1 MRRSVTSAARR
12 LAIVVA
18 VVFGLSVAVPADVV
32 RPGGE
37 FPLTW
42 LTWFAQ
48 RPAWSATAAI
58 LGLPVQEK
66 GRPVTVDHH
75 VPAAATDAR
84 QGAGRAPKP
93 AAGTLESYQ
102 PHEIESTP
110 DTTGPAEQ
118 GFDSRTSKRLAARS
132 SVRSDVFANADGS
145 YTRRTYNR
153 PVNYRAADGTWQK
166 IDSDLIRRADGRLHV
181 KANRLGVS
189 VAGTA
194 APAARPARDAAPSA
208 DATATTGPEL
218 AQLTLPT
225 GESVGYQLQGA
236 NVTVPTVDGATA
248 RYRDILRQTDL
259 ELTTF
264 DAGVKETLV
273 LRSPEAAS
281 SWVFPLRLKGLTPRL
296 TAQGSVELLNADG
309 KAVAWF
315 PHGSMSDSKIDPK
328 SGAPAES
335 DKVTFELVTVDGAP
349 ALKVT
354 ADQAWLRDPARQY
367 PVRIDPTATT
377 GTTGDVFV
385 DNDSTTT
392 NNGDN
397 LPVGTY
403 NGGTTKARSFIHLD
417 EFDNDGFVGKRFS
430 AAKLFLYHT
439 WSYDC
444 ATHKPFYVHRAT
456 QAWTVADLSAGS
468 YPGPAIS
475 SSIGSLT
482 ISDNNP
488 ACTNSGADRT
498 VGKWVSVPLNVDTFN
513 DWSTGGANEGLALTA
528 SETDSY
534 AWKRFTSAN
543 FGAGAYKPYL
553 EFTYTNDVVPQVNLR
568 YPANNAVVQTLT
580 PELLS
585 RAVDP
590 DNWPAKGLT
599 YNYVVKDAGTNA
611 TVVSSG
617 WITGPSWTVPSGKL
631 TWNKTYLYTVQVYD
645 KAAYSAVSPAYAFT
659 TSVPQP
665 LLTANLAQN
674 AGKGYDPSVGNYTT
688 SATDASVSTVGP
700 SLSVTRSYNSLDTR
714 RGNAFGAGWSSL
726 LDVRA
731 AQVKDV
737 AGSIQS
743 VLVTY
748 PTGQDVAMGR
758 NADGS
763 FTTTS
768 GRYSVFKEN
777 KDTAGAV
784 NGYTL
789 TDKDGT
795 VYVFSQPAGTGVYKV
810 TQITDANGRSLS
822 FSYDTSGNLTKLT
835 SASGRSLYVTWS
847 TPAGSSAPHVATV
860 YTDPAAAGDWNTSAT
875 WQYTYGPNDTLSKV
889 CPPTDWANCTTY
901 QADTTSQYA
910 NAVLNTGPYSYW
922 PLNEASGATIAG
934 SRVLSN
940 AGVDNAR
947 YNGVTLGQP
956 AGLAGS
962 TATTAGF
969 NGTSS
974 YVQLPGKLVADG
986 QYQSISMWFKTT
998 ALNGVLFSYNG
1009 DAITKGT
1016 TTGNYTPAL
1025 YIGSDGKLHG
1035 QWYQGNATQ
1044 AMASTSVV
1052 NNGAWHH
1059 VVLTGAG
1066 DTQSLYLD
1074 GTLHGTL
1081 AGTIAQVPNGSANVQ
1096 IGAGFVGGGW
1106 PSHKNTGASPA
1117 VANYFSGSISDVAFF
1132 NQALTGTTIAAL
1144 NSAGRTSHP
1153 VLSRVVRPSG
1163 GVTAEISYDK
1173 TTGRVA
1179 SVKDENGGT
1188 WTMGTP
1194 TVSGDSDVYAASVLG
1209 AKPVDYWRL
1218 GEVDVTDA
1226 INEVEGGTA
1235 TFNNTTLGVAGPFSD
1250 SKAASFNGSSSYLQL
1265 PAEDVPTTGPNSV
1278 EMWFKMPSGSTA
1290 GGTLFSFQTEDIAT
1304 PTFTGNWVPALYV
1317 GTDGKLRGKWCY
1329 CGSNT
1334 TNPPITTA
1342 AVNDGKWHHVALTLS
1357 GSTQK
1362 LYLDGATVGSLALA
1376 GETTTAV
1383 NAYIGA
1389 GYTKSWPSSPTSGVA
1404 YFPGSIAEVAF
1415 YRTQLSDAQVSS
1427 HFQASKQTVPLAVT
1441 MVNGQTTPVAM
1452 PVSTVTVT
1460 GPTGEQLSYSYDVV
1474 NGNRMVAQTDPL
1486 GNTTKFGYD
1495 VGGFGNLTYD
1505 PNGVWTQELQDVRGN
1520 TKQVVTCQDQS
1531 ANKCSSVHYSYYAN
1545 SADPLDW
1552 STAQLPVMFNDFDGD
1567 GYPDIV
1573 YREDTD
1579 DSIQMVRSNGSGG
1592 WLTSIPTKIGTSI
1605 ASANLIVGSK
1615 DFNGDGKPDILW
1627 RSSTDSNMYLLAGN
1641 GKGGW
1646 VTGSSVKIGP
1656 AVGSANLMVMSRD
1669 FSGDGKPDLIF
1680 RSSVDNNLYML
1691 KGNGTGGWISTV
1703 ATQIGSGWQNADLL
1717 AAPGDFNGDG
1727 KDDIVYRNSSDKNL
1741 YMVAGNGTGGWST
1754 GTSVKIGSSWGSAN
1768 ALLTAGDFDG
1778 DKKAD
1783 FVYRKSTDNDMY
1795 LVSGNGTGG
1804 WVSGASVLI
1813 GGQPDPRNDVIL
1825 TMRDGRSASENDG
1838 TYLTSYAYDAKGNQT
1853 SITDPLGRVT
1863 RTAYTDGTTVAAKD
1877 GGFAPAGLASTVTTP
1892 GGQVQKVV
1900 YYASGDIAEV
1910 IEQTGKITRYTYDGL
1925 GRPVSETEVTDTFPS
1940 GLTTVRTFDK
1950 LGRPVSET
1958 EPGVTNRV
1966 TGAVHTAK
1974 TDTSYD
1980 LDGNVVEQT
1989 VSDTTGGDAPRT
2001 EKHTYNAYGQETA
2014 TTNAANETT
2023 NLEYDLYGRVVKEI
2037 EADGGVTTSTYD
2049 AEGNLLTSTVV
2060 GWTGDPNNPS
2070 APRDLVTSRRSYDP
2084 AGRLASETDAMG
2096 WTTSFTYTDNGLE
2109 AKVVRTDNNGKTFVV
2124 GEHTYD
2130 AAGNELTEVGNNGRS
2145 TTSTKYDAAGRPYM
2159 TIVDPNGLKRTTTLT
2174 YDANDNVISTVS
2186 TDGVTGAVTGTSEAL
2201 YDRAGR
2207 AVAETTYPSAAL
2219 TPVARW
2225 KLNETSGTRAADSAG
2240 NSPATAT
2247 GNVTWSTDRGGSA
2260 TFDGVSSYLKAPR
2273 VVDSTRAFTISAWA
2287 KLASKNPALGN
2298 AEQLVF
2304 AAAGDIGNSAL
2315 KLFYAPGDDR
2325 WYAGMAVRKAD
2336 GTTAWFGGGGA
2347 NGSVVAGAWT
2357 HLALTADPV
2366 GKTMKLY
2373 ADGVLLTTVPTTE
2386 AFNNVATNLTIGGA
2400 DGFGWFPGSVSDVQ
2414 AYQKALS
2421 ATEISQLKAGTAP
2434 AADAQVIRT
2443 SQVLDQDGL
2452 PIAITDANGNT
2463 TYQGYDEEGRVAR
2476 STAPAAMV
2484 EQAGQL
2490 PALAN
2495 AVSYAGYNTF
2505 DELTDARDANGNW
2518 SVTGYDAAGRVV
2530 SQKDPAY
2537 TPPGSSVPIVPEST
2551 QTYDVTG
2558 QVTAVTDPLGKVTR
2572 YEYDQLGRLAKETAP
2587 NDGVTTYTYDEAGN
2601 LLSSK
2606 DPSGAVSTSTY
2617 DYLGRP
2623 LTSTDVV
2630 RQSSTNYTT
2639 RYTYDDTAA
2648 DQKTTVTSAAGVASS
2663 TSYNMAGEPVAVM
2676 DGAGNT
2682 TRYEY
2687 DSEGRT
2693 TRSIRPDSSYA
2704 TVSYDMADRAT
2715 GTAEYS
2721 PGGTLLSSQSA
2732 KYDRAGNMVATTDA
2746 RGTTTTMEYD
2756 ATGALIK
2763 EIQPISGSDSI
2774 QTTFGYD
2781 LEGNRTRFTDGRG
2794 NAFYTT
2800 YNTWG
2805 LPESQI
2811 EPATA
2816 AHPDAADRTFTIA
2829 YDQGGRPSK
2838 QLLPG
2843 GVSVTNA
2850 YDAMGRL
2857 IRQSG
2862 TGAEAATEDRVFD
2875 YDVAGRMTSLSGS
2888 GGTNTISYDD
2898 RGLPLSVSGPS
2909 GNSSFG
2915 YDPDGRLASRQDAAG
2930 ATSYNYDQAGRLSKL
2945 DNPTAGVQMAYT
2957 YNSLSQVSKITYGTN
2972 GNTRNFTFDPLRRLT
2987 GDELKSST
2995 GTSLAKITYG
3005 WDANSNI
3012 TSKTTTGF
3020 AGSAANTYTYDL
3032 ADRLT
3037 SWNNGADTTVYA
3049 YDKSG
3054 NRVQNG
3060 SKLFTYDQRNRL
3072 QTADGVSY
3080 SYTARGTLATAGG
3093 NTTNTDAFGQV
3104 VSQQSAGGTQTYTYD
3119 GLGRAIRPN
3128 FSYTG
3133 LGNDLAG
3140 DSAATY
3146 VRGPSGEVVGTAAGG
3161 TQRMVWT
3168 DLHTD
3173 VVGQFTATGTALAG
3187 SMAYDPLGKVV
3198 NTSGLLGSLG
3208 YQSEWTDA
3216 LTSRV
3221 NMHARWYNTDTGQFD
3236 TRDTANNSPV
3246 PDSINAN
3253 RYQYGDANPLTVT
3266 DPTGHWGLGSLKRA
3280 FTSTVNSVRSYA
3292 SSAYSYA
3299 SSYTSSYYS
3308 YASSYVSNRYQ
3319 AAKSA
3324 VKKTYHRAK
3333 TTVKKRYHQAK
3344 RKYNQVKRY
3353 AKKKYH
3359 QAKRYVKKKYEQGR
3373 KYVSKKIAAAK
3384 KRAKHL
3390 YNKAKQAG
3398 KKIAAKAHRVAQK
3411 AVSHVKDAANATKKW
3426 VKEHKDVLIEVAAIG
3441 GAILAGM
3448 ACTAVTA
3455 GAGAI
3460 ACMAGT
3466 AALINL
3472 AKDAAQGDIHSI
3484 GDALGSLGTGAV
3496 TGMIG
3501 GAGGALASR
3510 VGAIV
3515 AKKVGTGLAG
3525 RLATEAAENTVEDA
3539 VDQVATSGRYNPR
3552 AAVENMIPGL
3562 NLIGGGG
3569 GGGSCPARRPS
3580 SGRRHSF
3587 DPKTRVLM
3595 ADGTTRPIEDVNV
3608 GDKVTAT
3615 DPKTGKSQPK
3625 QVTQLHRNNDK
3636 DLTDVTVR
3644 DRNGKTTKV
3653 KTTQHHP
3660 FWNASKRR
3668 WDDAKDLKPGTK
3680 LLVRGTGA
3688 VTVVAVLN
3696 KLGAEEMRD
3705 LTVADIHTYY
3715 VVAGDEP
3722 VLVHN
3727 NDGRLVSPGD
3737 CSPTSTSPQQLLDDA
3752 KELHD
3757 TFGVGTRAD
3766 KGATVATAEL
3776 GGRKVYAV
3784 NQNGTNTKLRA
3795 LAKAKGYERAYET
3808 DLTPQVHTD
3817 AEQILFNAVDE
3828 GEYAADG
3835 IIASS
3840 RPACGPKRQNC
3851 AARAD
3856 EPQYSKI
3863 QLWER
3868 RR

>member
-48 RPAWSATAAI
+48 RPAWSATAAF

-84 QGAGRAPKP
+84 QGAGRTPKP

-118 GFDSRTSKRLAARS
+118 GFDSRTSKRVAARS
-132 SVRSDVFANADGS
+132 SARSDVFANADGS

-166 IDSDLIRRADGRLHV
+166 IDSDLTRRADGRLHV
-181 KANRLGVS
+181 KANRLDVS
-189 VAGTA
+189 VAGSA
-194 APAARPARDAAPSA
+194 APATRPAAGAAPSA

-236 NVTVPTVDGATA
+236 NVTAPTVDGATA
-248 RYRDILRQTDL
+248 RYRDILGQTDL

-315 PHGSMSDSKIDPK
+315 PHGSMSDSKVDPK

-417 EFDNDGFVGKRFS
+417 DFDNDGFVGKRFS

-488 ACTNSGADRT
+488 ACTNSSADRT

-553 EFTYTNDVVPQVNLR
+553 EFTYTNDVAPQVNLR

-763 FTTTS
+763 FTSTS

-777 KDTAGAV
+777 RDTAGAV
-784 NGYTL
+784 TGYTL

-847 TPAGSSAPHVATV
+847 TPAGSSAAHVATV
-860 YTDPAAAGDWNTSAT
+860 YTDPAVAGDWNTSAT

-901 QADTTSQYA
+901 QTDTTSQYA
-910 NAVLNTGPYSYW
+910 NAVLNAGPYSYW

-1059 VVLTGAG
+1059 VVLTGMG
-1066 DTQSLYLD
+1066 DVQYLYLD
-1074 GTLHGTL
+1074 GVQQGTPL

-1250 SKAASFNGSSSYLQL
+1250 SKAASFDGSSSYLQL
-1265 PAEDVPTTGPNSV
+1265 PPEDVPTTGPNSV

-1290 GGTLFSFQTEDIAT
+1290 GGTLFGFQTEDIAT
-1304 PTFTGNWVPALYV
+1304 RGFTGNWVPALYV
-1317 GTDGKLRGKWCY
+1317 GIDGKLRGKWCY

-1362 LYLDGATVGSLALA
+1362 LYLDGATVGQLALA

-1383 NAYIGA
+1383 NAYLGA
-1389 GYTKSWPSSPTSGVA
+1389 GYTKSWPASPTSGVA

-1474 NGNRMVAQTDPL
+1474 NGNRMVAQTDAL

-1520 TKQVVTCQDQS
+1520 TKQVITCQDQS

-1552 STAQLPVMFNDFDGD
+1552 STAQLPVMFSDFDGD

-1573 YREDTD
+1573 YREATD
-1579 DSIQMVRSNGSGG
+1579 NSIQMVRSNGSGG

-1703 ATQIGSGWQNADLL
+1703 ATQIGSGWQSADLL

-1754 GTSVKIGSSWGSAN
+1754 GTSIKIGSGWGSAN
-1768 ALLTAGDFDG
+1768 ALLTSGDFDG

-1783 FVYRKSTDNDMY
+1783 VVYRKSTDNDMY

-1804 WVSGASVLI
+1804 WATGASVLI

-1825 TMRDGRSASENDG
+1825 TMRDGRSASETDN
-1838 TYLTSYAYDAKGNQT
+1838 TYKTSYDYDAKGNQT
-1853 SITDPLGRVT
+1853 TITDPLGRVT

-1892 GGQVQKVV
+1892 GGQVQQVV
-1900 YYASGDIAEV
+1900 YFASGDIAEV
-1910 IEQTGKITRYTYDGL
+1910 IEPTGKITRYTYDGL

-2109 AKVVRTDNNGKTFVV
+2109 AKVVRTDGSRTFVV
-2124 GEHTYD
+2124 EEHTYD

-2145 TTSTKYDAAGRPYM
+2145 VTSTSYDAAGR
-2159 TIVDPNGLKRTTTLT
+2159 TISSTVDPSGLKRTTTLT
-2174 YDANDNVISTVS
+2174 YDADDNVISSVS
-2186 TDGVTGAVTGTSEAL
+2186 TDGANGNRVTSSSEAL
-2201 YDRAGR
+2201 YDRSGR
-2207 AVAETTYPSAAL
+2207 AIAETTYPSSQL
-2219 TPVARW
+2219 SPVGRW
-2225 KLNETSGTRAADSAG
+2225 KLAETTGTKGADSVG
-2240 NSPATAT
+2240 NSPASVQ
-2247 GNVTWSTDRGGSA
+2247 GNVAWSTDRGGSA
-2260 TFDGVSSYLKAPR
+2260 TFDGNDGNQLATTGPVLDTTRSYTVSAWVNLAASDRNRAAVSQESDPR
-2273 VVDSTRAFTISAWA
+2273 SSFLLGYERVGGKWRMLINNTPTSSISA
-2287 KLASKNPALGN
+2287 LS
-2298 AEQLVF
+2298 
-2304 AAAGDIGNSAL
+2304 
-2315 KLFYAPGDDR
+2315 
-2325 WYAGMAVRKAD
+2325 
-2336 GTTAWFGGGGA
+2336 TTAA
-2347 NGSVVAGAWT
+2347 TLNTWT
-2357 HLALTADPV
+2357 HLTGVYDASA
-2366 GKTMKLY
+2366 KTVKIY
-2373 ADGVLLTTVPTTE
+2373 VNGVEAGGTTVDKSIRSDGPL
-2386 AFNNVATNLTIGGA
+2386 VIGGA
-2400 DGFGWFPGSVSDVQ
+2400 RWDSDLADGWSGKISDVQ
-2414 AYQKALS
+2414 VYQKALS
-2421 ATEISQLKAGTAP
+2421 ATEVSQVNAGTAP

-2452 PIAITDANGNT
+2452 PIAITDSNGNT

-2551 QTYDVTG
+2551 RTYDPTG
-2558 QVTAVTDPLGKVTR
+2558 QVTAATDPLGKVTR

-2663 TSYNMAGEPVAVM
+2663 TSYNKAGEPVAVV

-2693 TRSIRPDSSYA
+2693 TRSIRPDDSYA
-2704 TVSYDMADRAT
+2704 TVTYDMADRAT
-2715 GTAEYS
+2715 NTAEYS
-2721 PGGTLLSSQSA
+2721 PTGTLLSSQSA

-2816 AHPDAADRTFTIA
+2816 AHPDAADRTFTIV

-2898 RGLPLSVSGPS
+2898 RGLPLSVTGPS
-2909 GNSSFG
+2909 GDTSFG

-3093 NTTNTDAFGQV
+3093 NTTSTDAFGQV

-3133 LGNDLAG
+3133 LANDLAG
-3140 DSAATY
+3140 DGAATY
-3146 VRGPSGEVVGTAAGG
+3146 VRGPSGEVVGAAAGG

-3198 NTSGLLGSLG
+3198 NANGLLGSLG

-3266 DPTGHWGLGSLKRA
+3266 DPTGHWGWGSIKKA
-3280 FTSTVNSVRSYA
+3280 FTSTVSSVRSYA

-3308 YASSYVSNRYQ
+3308 YASSYVSTRYQ

-3333 TTVKKRYHQAK
+3333 ATVKKKYHQAK

-3455 GAGAI
+3455 GVGAI

-3552 AAVENMIPGL
+3552 AAVENMVPGL

-3569 GGGSCPARRPS
+3569 GSSCSSKRRS
-3580 SGRRHSF
+3580 SPRRHSF
-3587 DPKTRVLM
+3587 NPKTRVLM
-3595 ADGTTRPIEDVNV
+3595 ANGTSRPIEDVNV
-3608 GDKVTAT
+3608 GDKVIAT
-3615 DPKTGKSQPK
+3615 DPKTGKSEPK
-3625 QVTQLHRNNDK
+3625 QVTQLHRNIDK
-3636 DLTDVTVR
+3636 DLTDLVVR
-3644 DRNGKTTKV
+3644 DQKGKTSKI

-3660 FWNASKRR
+3660 FWNASDRK
-3668 WDDAKDLKPGTK
+3668 WDDAKDLKPGTA
-3680 LLVRGTGA
+3680 LLVRGKGA
-3688 VTVVAVLN
+3688 VTVVAVAN
-3696 KLGAEEMRD
+3696 RFGAEEMRD
-3705 LTVADIHTYY
+3705 LTVEGTHTYY
-3715 VVAGDEP
+3715 VVADDEP

-3727 NDGRLVSPGD
+3727 CGGGVDANGDACACSSPRPIAAEVDAVEHPDFAIHAHEQGLNGAKLTVDRPGADDRRKESLRGIPTMSGFDRDELPPAMTREGGSGAHVKYINPRDNRGAGSVIKAQVKDVPDGGTFILNIEN
-3737 CSPTSTSPQQLLDDA
+3737 LD
-3752 KELHD
+3752 LI
-3757 TFGVGTRAD
+3757 GV
-3766 KGATVATAEL
+3766 VE
-3776 GGRKVYAV
+3776 
-3784 NQNGTNTKLRA
+3784 
-3795 LAKAKGYERAYET
+3795 
-3808 DLTPQVHTD
+3808 
-3817 AEQILFNAVDE
+3817 
-3828 GEYAADG
+3828 
-3835 IIASS
+3835 
-3840 RPACGPKRQNC
+3840 
-3851 AARAD
+3851 ARG
-3856 EPQYSKI
+3856 
-3863 QLWER
+3863 R
-3868 RR
+3868 RRR

>member
-1 MRRSVTSAARR
+1 MRRAVTSSARR

-18 VVFGLSVAVPADVV
+18 VVFGLNIAVPAGVV

-42 LTWFAQ
+42 LTWFAE
-48 RPAWSATAAI
+48 RPAWSATAAF
-58 LGLPVQEK
+58 LGLPVEQK
-66 GRPVTVDHH
+66 GKPTTVDPH
-75 VPAAATDAR
+75 VPASATDAR
-84 QGAGRAPKP
+84 RGAGRAPEP
-93 AAGTLESYQ
+93 APGTLKPYQ
-102 PHEIESTP
+102 PHQLEATP
-110 DTTGPAEQ
+110 KNSGPAEQ
-118 GFDSRTSKRLAARS
+118 GFNDRTSKRVAARS
-132 SVRSDVFANADGS
+132 SARSDVYANADGS
-145 YTRRTYNR
+145 YTKRTYDR
-153 PVNYRAADGTWQK
+153 PVNYRATDGSWRK
-166 IDSDLIRRADGRLHV
+166 IDSGLVRQADGRLHV
-181 KANRLGVS
+181 KANGLGIS
-189 VAGTA
+189 VAGAA
-194 APAARPARDAAPSA
+194 APTTAGARAATPGNDLARVA
-208 DATATTGPEL
+208 
-218 AQLTLPT
+218 LTS
-225 GESVGYQLQGA
+225 GESVGYQLEGA
-236 NVTVPTVDGATA
+236 TLATPVVDGATA
-248 RYRDILRQTDL
+248 HYRDILPHTDL
-259 ELTTF
+259 ELTAF
-264 DAGVKETLV
+264 DAGVKETIV
-273 LRSPEAAS
+273 LRSAEAAS
-281 SWVFPLRLKGLTPRL
+281 SWVFPLRLSGLTPRL

-315 PHGSMSDSKIDPK
+315 PRGFMQDSKVDPK

-335 DKVTFELVTVDGAP
+335 DKVVFELVTVGGAP

-392 NNGDN
+392 HNGDN

-417 EFDNDGFVGKRFS
+417 DFDNNGFVGKRFS

-444 ATHKPFYVHRAT
+444 ATHKPFYVHRVT
-456 QAWTVADLSAGS
+456 QAWTVADLSTAS
-468 YPGPAIS
+468 YPGPTIS

-482 ISDNNP
+482 VSDNNP
-488 ACTNSGADRT
+488 ACTNSAANRS

-528 SETDSY
+528 SETDST
-534 AWKRFTSAN
+534 AWKRFTAAN
-543 FGAGAYKPYL
+543 YGAGAYKPYL
-553 EFTYTNDVVPQVNLR
+553 EFTYTNDVAPQVNLR
-568 YPANNAVVQTLT
+568 YPANNTLVQTLT

-599 YNYVVKDAGTNA
+599 YNYVVTDAETRA
-611 TVVSSG
+611 TVVNSG
-617 WITGPSWTVPSGKL
+617 WITSPSWTVPSGKL
-631 TWNKTYLYTVQVYD
+631 TWNKTYLYSVQVYD
-645 KAAYSAVSPAYAFT
+645 KAAYSAVSPLYAFT

-688 SATDASVSTVGP
+688 SATDASVATVGP

-714 RGNAFGAGWSSL
+714 RSNAFGAGWSSL

-731 AQVKDV
+731 TQVKDV

-743 VLVTY
+743 VLITY

-784 NGYTL
+784 TGYTL

-822 FSYDTSGNLTKLT
+822 FSYDATGNLTKLT

-860 YTDPAAAGDWNTSAT
+860 YTDPATAGDGGTSAT

-889 CPPTDWANCTTY
+889 CPPTDGVNCTTY
-901 QADTTSQYA
+901 QTDTTSQYA
-910 NAVLNTGPYSYW
+910 NAVLNAGPYSYW

-1052 NNGAWHH
+1052 NDGAWHH
-1059 VVLTGAG
+1059 VVLAGAG

-1132 NQALTGTTIAAL
+1132 NQALTQTTIAAL
-1144 NSAGRTSHP
+1144 NRAGRTNHP
-1153 VLSRVVRPSG
+1153 VLSKVVRPSG

-1250 SKAASFNGSSSYLQL
+1250 SKAASFNGSSSYLQM
-1265 PAEDVPTTGPNSV
+1265 PGEDIPTTGPNSV

-1290 GGTLFSFQTEDIAT
+1290 GGTLFSFQTGDIAT
-1304 PTFTGNWVPALYV
+1304 PTFTGSWVPALYI
-1317 GTDGKLRGKWCY
+1317 GTDGKLRGKWCW
-1329 CGSNT
+1329 CGGNT
-1334 TNPPITTA
+1334 TNGPITTA

-1362 LYLDGATVGSLALA
+1362 LYLDGATVGQLALA
-1376 GETTTAV
+1376 GETNAAA

-1389 GYTKSWPSSPTSGVA
+1389 GYTKSWPYSPTSGVA

-1441 MVNGQTTPVAM
+1441 MVNGQTTAVAM

-1460 GPTGEQLSYSYDVV
+1460 GPTGERLSYSYDVV
-1474 NGNRMVAQTDPL
+1474 NGNRMVAQTDAL
-1486 GNTTKFGYD
+1486 DNTTKFGYD

-1520 TKQVVTCQDQS
+1520 TKQVITCQDQS
-1531 ANKCSSVHYSYYAN
+1531 ASKCSSVYYTYYAN

-1573 YREDTD
+1573 YREATD
-1579 DSIQMVRSNGSGG
+1579 NSIQMVRSNGSGG

-1627 RSSTDSNMYLLAGN
+1627 RSSTDGNMYLLAGN
-1641 GKGGW
+1641 GAGGW
-1646 VTGSSVKIGP
+1646 TTGSSVKIGP

-1727 KDDIVYRNSSDKNL
+1727 KDDIVYRNSTDKNL
-1741 YMVAGNGTGGWST
+1741 YMVAGNGTGGWAT
-1754 GTSVKIGSSWGSAN
+1754 GTSIKISTGWGSAN

-1804 WVSGASVLI
+1804 WVTGASVKI

-1825 TMRDGRSASENDG
+1825 TMRDGRSASENDN
-1838 TYLTSYAYDAKGNQT
+1838 TYKTSYGYDAKGNQT
-1853 SITDPLGRVT
+1853 TMTDPLGRVT
-1863 RTAYTDGTTVAAKD
+1863 RTTYTDGTTVAAKD

-1892 GGQVQKVV
+1892 GGQVQQVV

-1910 IEQTGKITRYTYDGL
+1910 IEPAGKITRYTYDGL

-1940 GLTTVRTFDK
+1940 GLTTTRTFDK
-1950 LGRPVSET
+1950 LGRQVSET

-1974 TDTSYD
+1974 TDTTYD
-1980 LDGNVVEQT
+1980 VDGNVVEQT
-1989 VSDTTGGDAPRT
+1989 VSDTTGGDASRT

-2014 TTNAANETT
+2014 TTNATLQTT
-2023 NLEYDLYGRVVKEI
+2023 TMEYDLYGRVVKEI
-2037 EADGGVTTSTYD
+2037 EPDGGVTTSTYD
-2049 AEGNLLTSTVV
+2049 VEGNLLKSTVI
-2060 GWTGDPNNPS
+2060 GFTGDPNNPS
-2070 APRDLVTSRRSYDP
+2070 PPRDLVTTTRSYDP

-2096 WTTSFTYTDNGLE
+2096 WTTSYTYTDNGLQ
-2109 AKVVRTDNNGKTFVV
+2109 ARVTRTDGTKTFVV
-2124 GEHTYD
+2124 EEHTYD
-2130 AAGNELTEVGNNGRS
+2130 AAGNELTEVTNNGRS
-2145 TTSTKYDAAGRPYM
+2145 TTSTKYDAAGRAYQ
-2159 TIVDPNGLKRTTTLT
+2159 TIVDPNGLNRTTTLT
-2174 YDANDNVISTVS
+2174 YDTDDNVISTVS
-2186 TDGVTGAVTGTSEAL
+2186 THGVNGPVTGVSEAQ
-2201 YDRAGR
+2201 YDKAGR
-2207 AVAETTYPSAAL
+2207 AIAETTYPSTAL

-2225 KLNETSGTRAADSAG
+2225 KLNETSGTKAADSVG
-2240 NSPATAT
+2240 NSPGTAT
-2247 GNVTWSTDRGGSA
+2247 GNVGWSAERGGSA
-2260 TFDGVSSYLKAPR
+2260 AFYDANTTRISTGGPVLDTTRSYT
-2273 VVDSTRAFTISAWA
+2273 VSAWVN
-2287 KLASKNPALGN
+2287 L
-2298 AEQLVF
+2298 
-2304 AAAGDIGNSAL
+2304 
-2315 KLFYAPGDDR
+2315 
-2325 WYAGMAVRKAD
+2325 
-2336 GTTAWFGGGGA
+2336 A
-2347 NGSVVAGAWT
+2347 NGDWNRAAVSQDGEVPSAFLLGYEKQTSKWRMLLSKSSTTSVGARSAGTAALNTWT
-2357 HLALTADPV
+2357 HLTGVYDAGAKTVALYVNGVQEGVTATVDQS
-2366 GKTMKLY
+2366 LR
-2373 ADGVLLTTVPTTE
+2373 ADGPLV
-2386 AFNNVATNLTIGGA
+2386 IGGGRW
-2400 DGFGWFPGSVSDVQ
+2400 DGHASDAWSGKISDVQ
-2414 AYQKALS
+2414 VYQKALD
-2421 ATEISQLKAGTAP
+2421 ATQISQLKAGTAP

-2443 SQVLDQDGL
+2443 SQVVDQDGL
-2452 PIAITDANGNT
+2452 PTSVTDENGNT
-2463 TYQGYDEEGRVAR
+2463 TFQSYDEEGRVVKT
-2476 STAPAAMV
+2476 TAPAAMV

-2495 AVSYAGYNTF
+2495 AVSWTGYNTF
-2505 DELTDARDANGNW
+2505 DEPTDSKDANGNW

-2530 SQKDPAY
+2530 SQKMPSY
-2537 TPPGSSVPIVPEST
+2537 TPPGSATPIVPETT
-2551 QTYDVTG
+2551 QTYDAVG
-2558 QVTAVTDPLGKVTR
+2558 QVTSVTDPLGKITR
-2572 YEYDQLGRLAKETAP
+2572 YDYDQLGRLSKETAP
-2587 NDGVTTYTYDEAGN
+2587 NDGATTYTYNDIGN
-2601 LLSSK
+2601 LLSAK
-2606 DPSGAVSTSTY
+2606 DPSGAVSTATY
-2617 DYLGRP
+2617 DYLGRK
-2623 LTSTDVV
+2623 LTSTEVV

-2639 RYTYDDTAA
+2639 RYTYDDTSAL
-2648 DQKTTVTSAAGVASS
+2648 QTTQVTSAAGVNS
-2663 TSYNMAGEPVAVM
+2663 TTTYNAAGEPLTVK
-2676 DGAGNT
+2676 DGANNVSS
-2682 TRYEY
+2682 YMY

-2693 TRSIRPDSSYA
+2693 IRSTRPDNSYS
-2704 TVSYDMADRAT
+2704 TVAYDMADRAT
-2715 GTAEYS
+2715 VTAEYS
-2721 PGGTLLSSQSA
+2721 PTDTLLSSQSA
-2732 KYDRAGNMVATTDA
+2732 RYDRAGNMVATTDA
-2746 RGTTTTMEYD
+2746 RGTTTTFEYD
-2756 ATGALIK
+2756 ATGVLTK
-2763 EIQPISGSDSI
+2763 QIQPISGSDAI

-2794 NAFYTT
+2794 NAFFTT
-2800 YNTWG
+2800 YNSWG

-2816 AHPDAADRTFTIA
+2816 AHTDPADRTFTIE
-2829 YDQGGRPSK
+2829 YDRGGRPAK
-2838 QLLPG
+2838 QTLPG
-2843 GVSVTNA
+2843 GVTVTNS
-2850 YDAMGRL
+2850 YDDMGQL
-2857 IRQSG
+2857 VRQAG
-2862 TGAEAATEDRVFD
+2862 AGAEAATEDRVFG
-2875 YDVAGRMTSLSGS
+2875 YDVAGRMTSLAGS

-2898 RGLPLSVSGPS
+2898 RGLPLSVTGPL

-2930 ATSYNYDQAGRLSKL
+2930 TTSYGYDGAGRLSTL
-2945 DNPTAGVQMAYT
+2945 SNPTAGVQMAYT
-2957 YNSLSQVSKITYGTN
+2957 YNNLSQVTKITYGTN
-2972 GNTRNFTFDPLRRLT
+2972 GNSRNFTFDPLRRLKD
-2987 GDELKSST
+2987 DELKSST
-2995 GTSLAKITYG
+2995 GTSLAKISYG

-3020 AGSAANTYTYDL
+3020 AGSATNTYTYDL

-3037 SWNNGADTTVYA
+3037 SWNNGTSTTVYA

-3060 SKLFTYDQRNRL
+3060 AKLFTYDQRNRL
-3072 QTADGVSY
+3072 QTADGVNY
-3080 SYTARGTLATAGG
+3080 TYTARGTLAQAGG
-3093 NTTNTDAFGQV
+3093 NTTSTDAFGQV

-3133 LGNDLAG
+3133 LANDLAG
-3140 DSAATY
+3140 DGSATY
-3146 VRGPSGEVVGTAAGG
+3146 VRGPSGEVVGAAAGG

-3187 SMAYDPLGKVV
+3187 SMTYDPLGKVV

-3236 TRDTANNSPV
+3236 TRDTASNSPV

-3299 SSYTSSYYS
+3299 SSYASSYYS
-3308 YASSYVSNRYQ
+3308 YASSYAYSAYSS
-3319 AAKSA
+3319 AKST

-3333 TTVKKRYHQAK
+3333 ATVKKKYHQAK

-3359 QAKRYVKKKYEQGR
+3359 QAKRAIKKKIEQGR

-3398 KKIAAKAHRVAQK
+3398 KKIAAKAHRAVKK
-3411 AVSHVKDAANATKKW
+3411 AVSNVKDAANATKKW

-3455 GAGAI
+3455 GVGAL
-3460 ACMAGT
+3460 ACMAG
-3466 AALINL
+3466 AGALINL

-3484 GDALGSLGTGAV
+3484 GDALGSLGTGTV
-3496 TGMIG
+3496 TGLIG
-3501 GAGGALASR
+3501 GAGGAIASR
-3510 VGAIV
+3510 VGAVV

-3525 RLATEAAENTVEDA
+3525 RLATEAAENGVEDA

-3552 AAVENMIPGL
+3552 AAVENMVPGL
-3562 NLIGGGG
+3562 NLIKGG
-3569 GGGSCPARRPS
+3569 GGGSSCSTDARNG
-3580 SGRRHSF
+3580 GRRHSF
-3587 DPKTRVLM
+3587 DPKTKVLM
-3595 ADGTTRPIEDVNV
+3595 ADGSKRPIEDVNV
-3608 GDKVTAT
+3608 GDKVAAT
-3615 DPKTGKSQPK
+3615 DPKTGKSEPK
-3625 QVTQLHRNNDK
+3625 TVTQLHRNIDQ
-3636 DLTDVTVR
+3636 DLTDLTVR
-3644 DRNGKTTKV
+3644 GQDGKTTKV

-3660 FWNASKRR
+3660 FWNASKRK

-3696 KLGAEEMRD
+3696 KAGTEEMRD

-3715 VVAGDEP
+3715 VLADDDP

-3727 NDGRLVSPGD
+3727 CGGGEDG
-3737 CSPTSTSPQQLLDDA
+3737 
-3752 KELHD
+3752 H
-3757 TFGVGTRAD
+3757 
-3766 KGATVATAEL
+3766 GAACKCAT
-3776 GGRKVYAV
+3776 GGRPIGPDGKFLPNPNPLVPGEVDADGMV
-3784 NQNGTNTKLRA
+3784 RGTNKS
-3795 LAKAKGYERAYET
+3795 GYTTSRGGWRT
-3808 DLTPQVHTD
+3808 DTTNEAWASGTP
-3817 AEQILFNAVDE
+3817 
-3828 GEYAADG
+3828 
-3835 IIASS
+3835 
-3840 RPACGPKRQNC
+3840 GPRGGVMCPRQGPNC
-3851 AARAD
+3851 AGEVFRNPTAGQPAGDMGHWPEAHTNRRYPANITREEFLD
-3856 EPQYSKI
+3856 EYQKDVRIECIPCNRGAGNRQDG
-3863 QLWER
+3863 
-3868 RR
+3868 